1 VGTGAGV
8 SVEKTL
14 PESKEI
20 VKKRQEELDKTRM
33 SLQQQFVQVVDTIKD
48 HREKIESLVAKMRE
62 GTASKDV

>member
-1 VGTGAGV
+1 VLFR
-8 SVEKTL
+8 SS
-14 PESKEI
+14 ESKEI

-33 SLQQQFVQVVDTIKD
+33 SLQQQFVQVVDTIKS